1 MKRWLPEPSHGLRL
15 PGVDGLRAIA
25 AGSVVV
31 FHVWAIGSVGG
42 PVALGSLSRS
52 VLPKLPLGVTLFFV
66 ISGFLL
72 YRPFAAAIIR
82 AERGPG
88 LFKYLRNRALRI
100 LPAYWV
106 ILLLTG
112 LVLRTTLLHPL
123 PDLRAG
129 SLLLRPA
136 ALIMDAFFVQNYH
149 PATIM
154 TGIGP
159 AWSLAIEVVFYLTL
173 PLLAL
178 LGGALARGA
187 STRSGRRLATLAP
200 AAALLVI
207 GLSGKLA
214 ALLLLP
220 PAADPALLG
229 WTADWSSVVERSF
242 WAQAD
247 LFSFGMVVAVIR
259 TDVEDG
265 AVHLPSW
272 WRGATVAGFVLVAL
286 GATRLADAGVIGGHG
301 FGTLMAL
308 ACALF
313 LALVVLQPVH
323 GARGPILVR
332 VLESRILAGIGLISY
347 SLFLWHEPLIRWMHD
362 HDLTLPGRKGFVANL
377 LIIALVGGLLSATTY
392 VFVEAPALRRR
403 RRRAPDLGSE
413 QPPSGITSASSPVGG
428 EKARGDAST
437 ARQRE
442 RSGPLI
448 DLTAEESAV
457 TGPPSKP

>member
-1 MKRWLPEPSHGLRL
+1 MKRWLPEPSHGSRL

-25 AGSVVV
+25 AGSIVV

-136 ALIMDAFFVQNYH
+136 ALVMDAFFVQNYH

-200 AAALLVI
+200 AAAFLVI

-220 PAADPALLG
+220 PEADPALLG

-286 GATRLADAGVIGGHG
+286 GATRLADAGAIGGHG

-323 GARGPILVR
+323 GAREPILVR

-377 LIIALVGGLLSATTY
+377 FIIALVGGLLSATTY

-413 QPPSGITSASSPVGG
+413 EPPSRITSASAPLGG

-437 ARQRE
+437 ARHRE

-448 DLTAEESAV
+448 DLAAEESAV